1 MILVKA
7 LYDRENPNYPSYVY
21 LLAPISLAVL
31 NPIAYVLLEIGKFNG
46 ETNPNNES
54 KNINESPVH
63 GKPLPLL

>member
-7 LYDRENPNYPSYVY
+7 LYDQENPNYPSYVY

-46 ETNPNNES
+46 ETNSNNES